1 MKIAIDCRLIGQS
14 GIGTFIE
21 NVLECLIKD
30 YHHDY
35 ILIGKKEALSKYISY
50 KNCKIIICNYGSFT
64 LKELFAFP
72 VKEVNKCDAFFT
84 PNFNLPAGIK
94 IPIFSTIHDIVF
106 FDIDIYTSKIKKAII
121 KWYMKR
127 AIRSSKTIFTVSEFT
142 KKRIK
147 EFFQTERNIQVV
159 YSAINKDL
167 ERYAQN
173 KHIAKSD
180 RNGIVFLGNLKK
192 QKGLHTLIEA
202 LNILRQKNIEK
213 KLTII
218 GNMNFRSKDEGILEF
233 INQNKDN
240 ITLISGANNQK
251 VYDLISHAELLV
263 SPSLYEGFGLAPLE
277 AMYLGTP
284 CIISDID
291 VYREIYNSFPVTY
304 FHVGDANAL
313 AQLIGQFK
321 YKTTEE
327 QNNIDRHYNF
337 KTITTPRI
345 IHIIENMQ

>member
-21 NVLECLIKD
+21 NVLDCLIKD
-30 YHHDY
+30 YHHNY
-35 ILIGKKEALSKYISY
+35 LLIGKKEALSKYVPY
-50 KNCKIIICNYGSFT
+50 QNCTIIICNYGSFT
-64 LKELFAFP
+64 LKELLAFP

-84 PNFNLPAGIK
+84 PNFNLPLGIK

-106 FDIDIYTSKIKKAII
+106 FDIDIYTSKLKKAII

-127 AIRSSKTIFTVSEFT
+127 AIRTSKTIFTVSEFT
-142 KKRIK
+142 KRRIK
-147 EFFQTERNIQVV
+147 EFFKTERNIQVV
-159 YSAINKDL
+159 YSAINKEL
-167 ERYAQN
+167 KLYAQKRDLVRN
-173 KHIAKSD
+173 D

-218 GNMNFRSKDEGILEF
+218 GNMNFRSKDENILEY
-233 INQNKDN
+233 IKQNTDK
-240 ITLISGANNQK
+240 ITLISMANNKK
-251 VYDLISHAELLV
+251 VYDLIANAELLV

-291 VYREIYNSFPVTY
+291 VYREIYNDFPVT
-304 FHVGDANAL
+304 FFQVGNANEL
-313 AQLIGQFK
+313 AQLIGKFK
-321 YKTTEE
+321 YITTEE
-327 QNNIDRHYNF
+327 QNNIDRRYNF
-337 KTITTPRI
+337 RTITTPRI
-345 IHIIENMQ
+345 IHSIENMQ